1 MMREREELMLRKEKS
16 DGIDCGGDDDE
27 GDEGGDGHYLKV
39 GGGHNKWCGAFFRQP
54 SAEVLPTFSFVC

>member
-16 DGIDCGGDDDE
+16 DGIDCGGDD
-27 GDEGGDGHYLKV
+27 EGGGGHYLKL

-54 SAEVLPTFSFVC
+54 TAAILPTFSFVC